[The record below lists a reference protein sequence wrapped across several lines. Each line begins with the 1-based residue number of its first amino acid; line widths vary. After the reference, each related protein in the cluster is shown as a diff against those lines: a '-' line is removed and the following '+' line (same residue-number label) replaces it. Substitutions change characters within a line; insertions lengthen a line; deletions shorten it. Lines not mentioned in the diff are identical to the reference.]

1 MSLVDKGRL
10 TEALKLNGKKASTF
24 DFAFSRPLDEDV
36 LQSLSVNEVG
46 VIPVPISLM
55 VYSVIV
61 LIKEQLNEKKSF
73 LLQDIE
79 RLKSD
84 IEVEL
89 SIEGD
94 TNPTIDTQIRE
105 IDAQSVNFFPENF
118 LQNGISSLAATAM
131 CHLGINPGI
140 LAIEA
145 HLDKL
150 TFIPPGGCMKPA
162 CVLKREPGIQ

>member
-1 MSLVDKGRL
+1 M
-10 TEALKLNGKKASTF
+10 
-24 DFAFSRPLDEDV
+24 
-36 LQSLSVNEVG
+36 
-46 VIPVPISLM
+46 
-55 VYSVIV
+55 
-61 LIKEQLNEKKSF
+61 
-73 LLQDIE
+73 QDIE

-84 IEVEL
+84 TEVEL
-89 SIEGD
+89 SIEGG

-162 CVLKREPGIQ
+162 CVLKREPGIQSLYYFGTDIHKTFKLFVFFFIMFWLFRHVCKYDFANPN